1 MFFCIAFNLYRRFPI
16 LSPPN
21 LLLQKTSGY
30 SLVPISITLCLV
42 FDKQP
47 GVLSLQSLYIGLEVI
62 HVLNNCSLTQAALEY
77 FDAELKFQFF
87 KPLDLRRTSSSLLV
101 IATNFLRNCLQCLK
115 LKFLLVYTN
124 ATLNILSA
132 YRIVA
137 WNSMYQV

>member
-1 MFFCIAFNLYRRFPI
+1 M
-16 LSPPN
+16 
-21 LLLQKTSGY
+21 
-30 SLVPISITLCLV
+30 PISITLCLV

-115 LKFLLVYTN
+115 LKFLLVLSYTAGDSFLFDKVVN
-124 ATLNILSA
+124 
-132 YRIVA
+132 YGCKDREKMKGKVP
-137 WNSMYQV
+137 NSLIREYNDHA